1 MFPRESATSHEPRSQ
16 TCEAFVFQLWRRPN
30 RAVLIVSESPTGALF
45 DSEFLCQ
52 PEIRLLTAYPDEQAV
67 EIARRE
73 QPRLIIEDLAS
84 PGHAGLAFCAEL
96 AEDASTRSIPLILV
110 VPADLWEQAGSTGAD
125 VLLGKPLEHREFF
138 DAVRRFLPL
147 PGRGTERL
155 SINLRFIFRS
165 GSQVAQAFSRD
176 LSTKGAF
183 LKTDRMLPLGTRLDL
198 RFFVPGVQE
207 EIHCRGIVRSTSSPQ
222 STGELGGI
230 GLEFEDLSADDR
242 KLLETFLN
250 HHQQRSL
257 LHR

>member
-1 MFPRESATSHEPRSQ
+1 M
-16 TCEAFVFQLWRRPN
+16 FQLWRRPN
-30 RAVLIVSESPTGALF
+30 RAVLIVSESPTGTLF
-45 DSEFLCQ
+45 DSEFLRQ

-73 QPRLIIEDLAS
+73 QPKLIIEDLAS

-96 AEDASTRSIPLILV
+96 AGDASTRSIPLILV

-155 SINLRFIFRS
+155 CINLRFIFRS

-183 LKTDRMLPLGTRLDL
+183 LKTDRILPLGTRLDL

-207 EIHCRGIVRSTSSPQ
+207 ETHCRGIVRSTSSPQ

-242 KLLETFLN
+242 KVLETFLI
-250 HHQQRSL
+250 HHRQRSL